1 MFICGACAANLAAFC
16 ESVKPPPPCAIR
28 RAAFCESVNPPPAT
42 AFVAATADA
51 TAAVKTLSQAA
62 TMEDLKTIYAKAFK
76 AFQGDTEA
84 LKAIDAAK
92 DARKTQLMEI
102 A

>member
-1 MFICGACAANLAAFC
+1 MAITGIAPEDDDGNAA
-16 ESVKPPPPCAIR
+16 SKTKMKPL
-28 RAAFCESVNPPPAT
+28 
-42 AFVAATADA
+42 DA
-51 TAAVKTLSQAA
+51 TAAVKTLSEAQ

-92 DARKTQLMEI
+92 DARKAELMEI